1 MRELERQQKEAEEN
15 ADRVYDICA
24 GSLKKIIILNFVLIF

>member
-24 GSLKKIIILNFVLIF
+24 GSLKKSSF